1 MGRRLGISDNVTL
14 VTLDQL
20 RAMRREIGDVVQQ
33 YRRVGQGNPQA
44 KRVAVYTFAYP
55 VDLDQS
61 PRGDRVMTAVLSPA
75 AARRVFL
82 TLTVTRW
89 FPVGLVVG
97 ILTLWPL
104 ERGLTIPEALSATAL
119 TGITVFLLELPTSGF
134 ADAFGR
140 RPVYVTAAVF
150 NSSRPRSSSTRPPP
164 GGSSRWPRC

>member
-1 MGRRLGISDNVTL
+1 
-14 VTLDQL
+14 
-20 RAMRREIGDVVQQ
+20 
-33 YRRVGQGNPQA
+33 
-44 KRVAVYTFAYP
+44 
-55 VDLDQS
+55 
-61 PRGDRVMTAVLSPA
+61 MTAVLSPA

-104 ERGLTIPEALSATAL
+104 ERGLTIPEALSAMSL

-134 ADAFGR
+134 AERSGASRSTSR
-140 RPVYVTAAVF
+140 RR
-150 NSSRPRSSSTRPPP
+150 SSSSPQRSSSTRRRP